1 MTPRVRAAGPWL
13 IVAAALAAIV
23 CAAGWPVLT
32 GWAVGATVGASALV
46 VGVRRFL
53 EERHPRS
60 STGPYSST
68 RPQCAGCTGCGG
80 PDCAERPEDD
90 ELTAEEARALVDELG
105 LQLYQAQDALAYVAE
120 MCDIA
125 DEHRGKRGE
134 PATVT
139 TTRVR
144 EWLKGAQC
152 ARQTG
157 LILPAGW
164 IRSRADQMGQQ

>member
-1 MTPRVRAAGPWL
+1 MSPRVRAAGPWL
-13 IVAAALAAIV
+13 LTAAVIAAGV
-23 CAAGWPVLT
+23 CAAGWPVPT
-32 GWAVGATVGASALV
+32 GWAIGCAIGTVALYH
-46 VGVRRFL
+46 GVRGLIR
-53 EERHPRS
+53 
-60 STGPYSST
+60 GPKSRT
-68 RPQCAGCTGCGG
+68 TPENPQVNCAGCVGCGG
-80 PDCAERPEDD
+80 PDCIERPESDQ
-90 ELTAEEARALVDELG
+90 LTAEEARALADDLG
-105 LQLYQAQDALAYVAE
+105 LQLYRAEDALAYVAE
-120 MCDIA
+120 MCDLA

-164 IRSRADQMGQQ
+164 LRARADRTEQP

>member
-1 MTPRVRAAGPWL
+1 MSPRVRAAAPWVV
-13 IVAAALAAIV
+13 VAAYIAAIV

-32 GWAVGATVGASALV
+32 GWAVGAVVGAWALV
-46 VGVRRFL
+46 WGVRRFVA
-53 EERHPRS
+53 EQRP
-60 STGPYSST
+60 T
-68 RPQCAGCTGCGG
+68 RDCPTPETHNWGCGCPTG
-80 PDCAERPEDD
+80 QINDP
-90 ELTAEEARALVDELG
+90 ELTAEEARALVDDLA
-105 LQLYQAQDALAYVAE
+105 LQLYRAEDALAYVAE

-144 EWLKGAQC
+144 EWLRGAQC

-164 IRSRADQMGQQ
+164 IRNRADQMGQQ

>member
-1 MTPRVRAAGPWL
+1 MSPRVRAAGPWT
-13 IVAAALAAIV
+13 ITAAVITATV
-23 CAAGWPVLT
+23 CAVGWPLLT
-32 GWAVGATVGASALV
+32 GWAAGCAIGAWALV
-46 VGVRRFL
+46 WGVRRFL
-53 EERHPRS
+53 EEQHPRS
-60 STGPYSST
+60 SSST
-68 RPQCAGCTGCGG
+68 ARPECAGCAGCGG
-80 PDCAERPEDD
+80 PDCAERPEDA
-90 ELTAEEARALVDELG
+90 ELTADEARALVDELG
-105 LQLYQAQDALAYVAE
+105 LDLYRAEDALAYVAE

-144 EWLKGAQC
+144 EWLRGAQC

-164 IRSRADQMGQQ
+164 IRNRADQMGQQ